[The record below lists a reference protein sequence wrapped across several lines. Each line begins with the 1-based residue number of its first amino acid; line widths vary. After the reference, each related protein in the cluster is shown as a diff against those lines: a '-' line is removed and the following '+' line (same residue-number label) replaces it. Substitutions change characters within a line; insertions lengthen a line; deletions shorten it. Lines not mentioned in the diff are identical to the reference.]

1 MSARS
6 LSTRVAAAA
15 VGAILLA
22 VVTFGLVTQALT
34 THELRLRLDG
44 ALRRGA
50 TDVGR
55 LAASAPSVLTAPGAL
70 DAPANGRSLLIEV
83 VDRRGRIVARSLSLG
98 ARLLPLDAGAKA
110 VARTGHPRFSD
121 VLLGSTKLR
130 RYTAPIA
137 EAGGPA
143 AGGIVMVASERSDIE
158 ETSRRLR
165 VLLLLGGLAAAA
177 LAGGLAAA
185 LTRRGLAP
193 LRRLSDG
200 AALIEQTGDPTRRLP
215 ASAAT
220 DEVASLTATLNRMLD
235 ALESSREAER
245 RFLADASH
253 ELRTPVTALV
263 GNVDYAERHGIEPE
277 LLADLRHDATRL
289 ARLVDQLLVL
299 EREVSAPP
307 VDKRVHLDE
316 LVREAT
322 AGLPRVELGELAPAV
337 ALGDPDALAR
347 AVVNLVENATLHG
360 PPDGPVRVSVGVADD
375 RAHISVSDSGPG
387 PAPADRDRL
396 FERFWRGRTAN
407 GRPGSGLGLSIVAS
421 IVARHRGTVS
431 VDGSTFVVE
440 LPLVDV

>member
-1 MSARS
+1 MSAHS
-6 LSTRVAAAA
+6 LRTRIVAAA

-22 VVTFGLVTQALT
+22 VVIFGVVTQALT
-34 THELRLRLDG
+34 THELRLRLDD
-44 ALRRGA
+44 ALRGGA
-50 TDVGR
+50 IDVGR
-55 LAASAPSVLTAPGAL
+55 LAVSAPSVLTSPGAL

-110 VARTGHPRFSD
+110 AGRSGHARFDDLS
-121 VLLGSTKLR
+121 LGSAKLR

-137 EAGGPA
+137 ETSGPA
-143 AGGIVMVASERSDIE
+143 AGGVVMVASDRSDVE
-158 ETSRRLR
+158 ETSARLR
-165 VLLLLGGLAAAA
+165 VLLLLGGLAAAG
-177 LAGGLAAA
+177 LAGGLAAG

-200 AALIEQTGDPTRRLP
+200 AAAIEQTGDPSQRLP
-215 ASAAT
+215 ASPAT
-220 DEVASLTATLNRMLD
+220 DEISSLTATLNRMLD
-235 ALESSREAER
+235 ALETSREAER

-263 GNVDYAERHGIEPE
+263 GNVNYAERHGIEPE

-307 VDKRVHLDE
+307 VDQRVQLDT
-316 LVREAT
+316 LARDAT

-337 ALGDPDALAR
+337 AVGDPDALTR
-347 AVVNLVENATLHG
+347 AVVNLVENATVHG
-360 PPDGPVRVSVGVADD
+360 PPDGPVRVTVRVAGD
-375 RAHISVSDSGPG
+375 RARIAVSDSGPG
-387 PAPADRDRL
+387 PDPADRDRL
-396 FERFWRGRTAN
+396 FKRFWRGSTAHSQ
-407 GRPGSGLGLSIVAS
+407 PGSGLGLSIVAS

-431 VDGSTFVVE
+431 VDRSTFVID
-440 LPLVDV
+440 LPLVE